1 MDLTRR
7 ALLLSGMG
15 AAVLSTVGDINQL
28 SVRTRLSDPVR
39 NIAYPAIA
47 AHRGGRDLYPEGSMI
62 AFRACVANYPGTILE
77 MDVRPLKDG
86 TLVVC
91 HDATVDR
98 IATGGV
104 TGKVADMTVSQWQAL
119 KVKNTSGTATG
130 QAAFL
135 SDVITEYGGTDV
147 VLMIELKDY
156 SEAARNRYVEQL
168 WPYREQLV
176 SACFDTNVAR
186 MLAGSGFSGQYLA
199 TKPPAEYPPWAD
211 HVALLHENITPTV
224 VQQAHAAGAK
234 LWAWTVND
242 AATKHRLLAMGVD
255 GIITDNPTI

>member
-47 AHRGGRDLYPEGSMI
+47 AHRGGRNLYPEGSMI